1 MQLSAAHIE
10 NAYNTALAGAVSP
23 GAKLFAALD
32 TIPAPI
38 YVTDADGFVIH
49 FNPACIDFAGRTP
62 VVGHDRWCVTWKL
75 FTDTG
80 LALPHELCPM
90 ADTIK
95 QKRSISGV
103 TAIAARPD
111 GTWVRFRPYPV
122 PLMDVDGELV
132 GAVNMLLDVTDRRQ
146 AESLRSQAERC
157 RRLARDVS
165 NPRIAEDIL
174 ALAAEYD
181 DKADLLD
188 AAV

>member
-23 GAKLFAALD
+23 GANLFAALD

-90 ADTIK
+90 ADAIK

-122 PLMDVDGELV
+122 PLMDANGELV

-174 ALAAEYD
+174 ALADEYD